1 MPVSLF
7 SADVNTKCQRFGGIT
22 GQEKILV
29 VVFVADEAVEYT
41 PWPGGGA
48 RFFFT
53 ITVDR
58 GACELWIASAIW
70 N

>member
-29 VVFVADEAVEYT
+29 VVFVADETVEYT
-41 PWPGGGA
+41 P
-48 RFFFT
+48 
-53 ITVDR
+53 
-58 GACELWIASAIW
+58 
-70 N
+70 

>member
-1 MPVSLF
+1 MIPKANKKNARIMPVSLF

-41 PWPGGGA
+41 P
-48 RFFFT
+48 
-53 ITVDR
+53 
-58 GACELWIASAIW
+58 
-70 N
+70 